1 MGLTIPFSRF
11 SSAHCSIDLFRFQE
25 LPFAVSYDKKK
36 RSKQA
41 TGRIE
46 MMATDVKKKKKENKI
61 RGQKRD
67 RKKMEY
73 ENNE

>member
-1 MGLTIPFSRF
+1 MTR
-11 SSAHCSIDLFRFQE
+11 
-25 LPFAVSYDKKK
+25 KK

-73 ENNE
+73 ENKE

>member
-1 MGLTIPFSRF
+1 
-11 SSAHCSIDLFRFQE
+11 
-25 LPFAVSYDKKK
+25 
-36 RSKQA
+36 
-41 TGRIE
+41 

-73 ENNE
+73 ENKE